1 MKKVKLIMAILLTL
15 ALLAAVILAGR
26 LVLGMVGLLQQQGE
40 EMVDIL
46 QQDDPAAGPTPT
58 PYPLSAM
65 AYAAS
70 EPHDEPDD
78 AAPQEE
84 LVTVPVLETAEE
96 LAAEAARAEMTD

>member
-1 MKKVKLIMAILLTL
+1 MKKVKLILAILLAL

-26 LVLGMVGLLQQQGE
+26 LVLGIAGILRQQGE
-40 EMVDIL
+40 EMVDVL
-46 QQDDPAAGPTPT
+46 QQDDPAAAPTPT

-70 EPHDEPDD
+70 EPHDEPDED
-78 AAPQEE
+78 EPQEE

-96 LAAEAARAEMTD
+96 LAEEAARAEMTD